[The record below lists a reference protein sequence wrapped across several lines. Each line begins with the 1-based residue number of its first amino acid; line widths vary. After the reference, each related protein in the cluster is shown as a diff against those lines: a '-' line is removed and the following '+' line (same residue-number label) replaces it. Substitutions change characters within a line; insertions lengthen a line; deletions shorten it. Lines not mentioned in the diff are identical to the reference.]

1 MKNALAIFAV
11 VLLSLAI
18 ISGCEKNTASVEAN
32 WQFSI
37 AKIIGFDKATC
48 PCCGGFFTEID
59 GELYR
64 IVEFTED
71 LDLRP
76 NIVEFPYEALIRW
89 QPVEYPC
96 LGDEIRVAEFYILE

>member
-18 ISGCEKNTASVEAN
+18 ISGCEKNTASSEAN

-37 AKIIGFDKATC
+37 AKIIGLDSRSC

-64 IVEFTED
+64 ILEFTED
-71 LDLRP
+71 LDSRA
-76 NIVEFPYEALIRW
+76 NIVDFPYEALIRW
-89 QPVEYPC
+89 QPVADPC